1 MELLSW
7 QKRWLKD
14 TTKKLIWADTGLGK
28 GVLGGY
34 LTSSSIS
41 KGNTVLIISPSHLKG
56 DWESKIKDVNPNIS
70 VNIIKEKIIVGEVN
84 ILTYKSLQD
93 YEIKGKADFILV
105 DESHR
110 TKNYKGHTFKNLLKI
125 IKRNNPFVL
134 CLSASPITLNRIDM
148 LTQIYLTQKSLREE
162 YPNYY
167 KMLLDVCT
175 VKIKYF
181 GSKSVTTFEDVR
193 KSFFEEIMS
202 KYVFRVTYES
212 EGIERPQ
219 YLHKIIKVDI
229 SDIAQREIDRFL
241 SEENLLNLGFESD
254 RLLTKISNPHSV
266 FLQAVNGFIYQIDSK
281 EYIECGLDKKIEALR
296 ELIDSEKKYLVLN
309 FFDAEKKAIEKL
321 DGVYSY
327 KPHSKK
333 TIEEQIK
340 EFEAS
345 KTLNIFSA
353 NIASIGEGI
362 RFKKTD
368 AVVIFS
374 EQYDYAKI
382 LQALG
387 RIQYV
392 GNDLNRILEA
402 FFIRSNFEFSEKIH
416 QNIQAKIDII
426 NKTERSLHGDRNK

>member
-1 MELLSW
+1 MDLLDW
-7 QKRWLKD
+7 QKRWMNNLSKR
-14 TTKKLIWADTGLGK
+14 LIWADTGLGK
-28 GVLGGY
+28 GILGSY
-34 LTSSSIS
+34 LVTKSIA
-41 KGNTVLIISPSHLKG
+41 KNNTVLIVAPSHLKG
-56 DWESKIKDVNPNIS
+56 DWKNKIKDIDATINPIIIEEKIIPGI
-70 VNIIKEKIIVGEVN
+70 VNII
-84 ILTYKSLQD
+84 TYRSLQNF
-93 YEIKGKADFILV
+93 EIKGKADFILV

-110 TKNYKGHTFKNLLKI
+110 AKNYKGHTFKNLLKI

-148 LTQIYLTQKSLREE
+148 LTQIYLTQKTLREE

-212 EGIERPQ
+212 EGIPRPQ
-219 YLHKIIKVDI
+219 YLQKIIKVDI
-229 SDIAQREIDRFL
+229 SDKAKEEIDKFL
-241 SEENLLNLGFESD
+241 SEENLLTLGFEAD

-266 FLQAVNGFIYQIDSK
+266 YLQAVNGFIYQIDSK
-281 EYIECGLDKKIEALR
+281 EYIECGLNKKIEALR

-321 DGVYSY
+321 DGVYNY

-340 EFEAS
+340 EFESS
-345 KTLNIFSA
+345 KTQNIFSA
-353 NIASIGEGI
+353 NISSIGEGI

-392 GNDLNRILEA
+392 GNDTSRILEA

-416 QNIQAKIDII
+416 QNLQAKIDII